1 MSPSWKTPGCRRWNC
16 WSPCRPS
23 WKHCRER
30 GGEVMDMLGL
40 PVSAY
45 WLEPLLVGAQIL
57 LILLAGYVL
66 QRIVGGFLTG
76 LGERYPL
83 PPELL
88 VPVRGGLR
96 WLIMGSAFV
105 LVLGRLGVSATV
117 LWTALSGFVAV
128 AAVAF
133 FAMWSV
139 LSNLLC
145 AILIFTIGPFRI
157 GDMVELVDTLDK
169 PGVKGRVVA
178 INLMF
183 TTLIETP
190 EAGGALVQV
199 PNSQFFQKSVR
210 RWRGSDLFPQM
221 VVAKQPDE
229 QD

>member
-1 MSPSWKTPGCRRWNC
+1 MSPSWKTPGCKRWNC
-16 WSPCRPS
+16 WSPCRPN

-30 GGEVMDMLGL
+30 GREVMDMLGL

>member
-1 MSPSWKTPGCRRWNC
+1 MEAFGLLVPPHWVEPIW
-16 WSPCRPS
+16 
-23 WKHCRER
+23 
-30 GGEVMDMLGL
+30 LGL
-40 PVSAY
+40 
-45 WLEPLLVGAQIL
+45 QIL
-57 LILLAGYVL
+57 LILVAGYVA
-66 QRIVGGFLTG
+66 QRLVGRFFTR

-88 VPVRGGLR
+88 LPLRGGLR
-96 WLIMGSAFV
+96 WFIMGSASV
-105 LVLGRLGVSATV
+105 IVLGQLGVSATV

-145 AILIFTIGPFRI
+145 AVLIYTIGPFRI
-157 GDMVELVDTLDK
+157 GDVVELVDTLDK
-169 PGVKGRVVA
+169 PGVKGRVLE

-183 TTLIETP
+183 TTLIEPP

-210 RWRGSDLFPQM
+210 RWRGTDGFPTIAVEKASDQ
-221 VVAKQPDE
+221 
-229 QD
+229 